1 MIVSQIYEIV
11 NGMTSEILGQ
21 TDIVKEDLS
30 NIVDVGTELFNAT
43 AVENAARSL
52 VDHIGK
58 MVFVIRPYDGAAP
71 SVYRDA
77 WEYGS
82 VLEKISAE
90 IPDAEEN
97 ESWEL
102 NDNEVYE
109 QDKFTAD
116 DVSAKFFNSKVTFE
130 IPRSITDIQLRSAFD
145 NATQMNSYA
154 SMIADVIQ
162 KSLSVKLD
170 ALVMRT
176 INNAIATTVNNE
188 FTGGSGVTGHTG
200 TKVINLLY
208 LYNQSAGTNYTF
220 AQAILVPEFIRFCTY
235 YISLYMDRMSK
246 LSRLFN
252 IGQKAR
258 FTPKTMQHLILLSD
272 FAEASKIYLQSQT
285 YHDELVQLRGFDTVP
300 YWQGS
305 GTAYGLDKISK
316 IDVTIKTAGGTQD
329 VSTAG
334 VLGVLFDHDALGVAN
349 LNQRVTSHY
358 NAKGEFTNT
367 WTKADGSYFND
378 FNENC
383 IVFMAI

>member
-1 MIVSQIYEIV
+1 MTVQQIYQFV

-21 TDIVKEDLS
+21 TDLVKEDLS
-30 NIVDVGTELFNAT
+30 NIVDVGAEVFNAT
-43 AVENAARSL
+43 SVENAARSL

-58 MVFVIRPYDGAAP
+58 MIFVIRPYDGAAP

-102 NDNEVYE
+102 YDNEVYE

-145 NATQMNSYA
+145 NASQMNSYG

-170 ALVMRT
+170 GLVMRT
-176 INNAIATTVNNE
+176 INNAIATTINNE
-188 FTGGSGVTGHTG
+188 FTGGASITGHTG

-208 LYNQSAGTNYTF
+208 LYNQAGGTNHTF
-220 AQAILVPEFIRFCTY
+220 AAAILIPEFIRFCTY

-252 IGQKAR
+252 IGGKAR
-258 FTPKTMQHLILLSD
+258 FTPKSMQHLILLSD

-305 GTAYGLDKISK
+305 GTAYSLDKISK

-367 WTKADGSYFND
+367 WTKSDGSYFND